1 MFVGIPFH
9 SSDGILSFYIE
20 CSFEFTRSPCF
31 LKKDK
36 ACGCV
41 VFLRSSYC
49 SPYVS
54 LVLLRRNVRVMAI
67 AKMERSV
74 NLANV
79 CVSHP
84 SPTVDCCVQTS
95 LLTLKTVA
103 FVATSVLL
111 VTYVSKERANALVH
125 CSNAVQ
131 RVSRLHRTLKT
142 AVDVALS
149 ARRVG
154 SALRESVVLHVQE
167 RPIRSVETS
176 VSMSA
181 QILKT
186 AVDVDKNVQVARS
199 VEMKPVYVHLPCYAV
214 ETRVSIHCRH
224 AHTVEAVEM
233 RVKLQKAVKKVS
245 AQ

>member
-1 MFVGIPFH
+1 M
-9 SSDGILSFYIE
+9 
-20 CSFEFTRSPCF
+20 
-31 LKKDK
+31 
-36 ACGCV
+36 
-41 VFLRSSYC
+41 
-49 SPYVS
+49 
-54 LVLLRRNVRVMAI
+54 MAI

-79 CVSHP
+79 RVSHP

-111 VTYVSKERANALVH
+111 VTYASKAHANALVH

-131 RVSRLHRTLKT
+131 RVSRLHQTLKT
-142 AVDVALS
+142 AVDAASS
-149 ARRVG
+149 AKRVG
-154 SALRESVVLHVQE
+154 SVLRESVVLHVQE
-167 RPIRSVETS
+167 QPIRSVETS

-186 AVDVDKNVQVARS
+186 AVDVGKNVQVVRS

-214 ETRVSIHCRH
+214 ETHASIHCRH
-224 AHTVEAVEM
+224 AHIVEAVEIP
-233 RVKLQKAVKKVS
+233 VKREKVAKQVS
-245 AQ
+245 ARQSVLRVFPTALVHV